1 MMTIT
6 ICKTCP
12 REIAVL
18 IAQDIANADRIPVEV
33 TGGFAVPQFTGEA
46 CEA

>member
-12 REIAVL
+12 KEIAVL
-18 IAQDIANADRIPVEV
+18 IAQGIANAERIPVEFA
-33 TGGFAVPQFTGEA
+33 GGFAVPQFNGEA